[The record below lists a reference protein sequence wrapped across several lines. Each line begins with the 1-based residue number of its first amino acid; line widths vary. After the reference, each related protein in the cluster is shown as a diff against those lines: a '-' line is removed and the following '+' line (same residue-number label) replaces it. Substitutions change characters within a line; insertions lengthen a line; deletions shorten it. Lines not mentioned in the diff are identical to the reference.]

1 MNQADLIPLAEIVQW
16 CQQSTVGKALPNA
29 LYVHRSAI
37 AHLDPCLQAY
47 ERHAQSCLTPDYPY
61 TLVKFHYDTP
71 RISYLH
77 YPNFERDPHPRLV
90 ASTQVI
96 LTTGALQYRDYADSA
111 NPPILHRKETFIAPD
126 HPDAERFAHLTRQQE
141 TLGLFN
147 DARQIGTLLNWEK
160 RLRAQHLEIHNHALA
175 CTLTPTQPKTAL
187 PQIDRHRAAIKR
199 NALSKPVRLALEAGL
214 FSPGCRFLDYGC
226 GHGTDVQFVGDR
238 GYESIGYDPYY
249 APDTPLIPADVVNLG
264 YIINVIEDP
273 QERRQ
278 ALATAWE
285 LARSVLI
292 VAAQVLIQDR
302 TRGLIAYE
310 DGIITSRNTFQ
321 KYYDQTELKH
331 YIDQVLAVDAIPI
344 ALGIYAVFRDERQA
358 ELFRRSRF
366 RSRVKTPRIHA
377 TVKRFEDYQTLLQPV
392 MDFMTE
398 RGRLPQREELEP
410 QQWEAITSEFRT
422 IKRAFQVITQA
433 TDAAAWDAIATQ
445 RRHDLLVYLALTHFS
460 DRPKFRALPA
470 PMQQDIKALFGT
482 YQQACA
488 AADVMLM
495 SVGNL
500 DIIQEQGRQSA
511 IGQQRPNSLWV
522 HISALEQLSPLLR
535 LLEGCASRTIG
546 RPDEATVVK
555 FHFTQPKI
563 TYLTYPDFDRVPHP
577 LLHTSMQIDLRDL
590 QVKYRDCD
598 RTDDPPILHQKEQL
612 LTPDYPD
619 YAKFKTLS
627 DQERQWGLLDNVA
640 AIYTRSAWERHLAEH
655 CTALRGY
662 RLVWRKDADPYQLKV
677 LKAQIRRRQRASRD
691 LTGETEGV

>member
-1 MNQADLIPLAEIVQW
+1 M
-16 CQQSTVGKALPNA
+16 GKALPNA

-37 AHLDPCLQAY
+37 AQLDPCLQAY
-47 ERHAQSCLTPDYPY
+47 ERRAQSGLTPDYPY
-61 TLVKFHYDTP
+61 TLVKFHYDAP
-71 RISYLH
+71 KISYLH

-90 ASTQVI
+90 ASTQVT
-96 LTTGALQYRDYADSA
+96 LTTGALQYRDYADSP
-111 NPPILHRKETFIAPD
+111 NPPILHRKETFVAPD
-126 HPDAERFAHLTRQQE
+126 HPDAARFAHLTRQQE

-160 RLRAQHLEIHNHALA
+160 RLRAQNLEIHNHALA
-175 CTLTPTQPKTAL
+175 CTLRPAQPKTAL
-187 PQIDRHRAAIKR
+187 PQIERHRAAIKR

-214 FSPGCRFLDYGC
+214 FTPGCRFFDYGC
-226 GHGTDVQFVGDR
+226 GHGTDVKFVRDR
-238 GYESIGYDPYY
+238 GYDSIGYDPYY
-249 APDTPLIPADVVNLG
+249 APDTPLTPAEVVNLG

-278 ALATAWE
+278 ALVQAWE
-285 LARSVLI
+285 LTRSVLI

-321 KYYDQTELKH
+321 KYYDQNELKH
-331 YIDQVLAVDAIPI
+331 YIDQVLGVDAIPI
-344 ALGIYAVFRDERQA
+344 ALGIYGVFRDESQA
-358 ELFRRSRF
+358 ATFRTSRF
-366 RSRVKTPRIHA
+366 RSRVTTPRVRS

-398 RGRLPQREELEP
+398 RGRLPQREELDPP
-410 QQWEAITSEFRT
+410 QWDAIAAEFRT

-445 RRHDLLVYLALTHFS
+445 RRHDLLVYLALTHFE

-470 PMQQDIKALFGT
+470 PMQQDIKALFGS

-500 DIIQEQGRQSA
+500 DIIREQGRQSA

-522 HISALEQLSPLLR
+522 HISALEQLHPLLR
-535 LLEGCASRTIG
+535 LFEGCASRTIG

-555 FHFTQPKI
+555 FHFSQPKI
-563 TYLTYPDFDRVPHP
+563 TYLTYPEFDRAPHP

-590 QVKYRDCD
+590 HVKYRDYD
-598 RTDDPPILHQKEQL
+598 RTDDPPILHQKEEL
-612 LTPDYPD
+612 LTPDYPN
-619 YAKFKTLS
+619 YQRFKTLS

-640 AIYTRSAWERHLAEH
+640 AIYTRSAWERHLADH
-655 CTALRGY
+655 CAALRGY
-662 RLVWRKDADPYQLKV
+662 RLVWRKDADPYQVKV
-677 LKAQIRRRQRASRD
+677 LKAQIRHRKAAMGREAKD
-691 LTGETEGV
+691 AIDETEPAV